1 MNMQTSHNLLKNNYI
16 SSKFAT
22 PTKAEARAEN
32 WAIFVSKIASKL
44 LLLGCMWLCQT
55 QKCNLW

>member
-1 MNMQTSHNLLKNNYI
+1 MNIQTPLNLLKNNYI

-32 WAIFVSKIASKL
+32 WAIFGFKNSFKIVAIRLYMVVLDSK
-44 LLLGCMWLCQT
+44 M
-55 QKCNLW
+55 

>member
-1 MNMQTSHNLLKNNYI
+1 MNIQTPLNLLKNNYI

-32 WAIFVSKIASKL
+32 WATFV
-44 LLLGCMWLCQT
+44 
-55 QKCNLW
+55 